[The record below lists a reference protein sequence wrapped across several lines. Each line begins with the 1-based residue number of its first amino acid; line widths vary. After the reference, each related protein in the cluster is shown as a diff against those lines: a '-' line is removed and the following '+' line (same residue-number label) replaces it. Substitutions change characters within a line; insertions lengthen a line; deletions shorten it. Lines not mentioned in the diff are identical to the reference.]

1 MFGASG
7 SHNPVGI
14 LSNISAA
21 TPVTGVSIGTSINQ
35 TINNAIK
42 AKKSSI
48 FKFQN
53 NQKRKC
59 GISENMQFSTN
70 PFMSLDQCDYS
81 SQNVK

>member
-1 MFGASG
+1 LSYYDGGAFGGIA

-14 LSNISAA
+14 LSNMSA
-21 TPVTGVSIGTSINQ
+21 TTQVTGVSIGTSINQ

-59 GISENMQFSTN
+59 GLSENITFSTN
-70 PFMSLDQCDYS
+70 PFMSLD
-81 SQNVK
+81 